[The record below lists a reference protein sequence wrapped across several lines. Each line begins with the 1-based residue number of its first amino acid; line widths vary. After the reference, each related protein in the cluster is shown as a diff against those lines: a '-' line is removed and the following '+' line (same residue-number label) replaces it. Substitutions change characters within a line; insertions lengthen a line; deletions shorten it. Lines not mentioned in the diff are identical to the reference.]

1 MKGLRKIDSLI
12 LKLINDLM
20 PNGTTPSLI
29 AIDLKISPQNLN
41 RYLRKLEKRGYIR
54 RRKMGIQTYYFT
66 INASTQGQP
75 KPFTPTQRPH
85 AIRASAKL
93 YASSASRAKESLEA
107 RGLSGKPI
115 MKGSGLVVAWRGIIL
130 TLFKNGRLEMH
141 PSLPEYPLNVPLEP
155 ILQKAAHEAGIWIE
169 AFLSETGMRAIRDR
183 LGRLAMEITYWEN
196 GYPRNEVAKQTTEPG
211 EKKVY
216 AYDRKTGK
224 EAIWADNSLNPF
236 TELET
241 NSPRADMVIKK
252 MMQAHLNILK
262 LN

>member
-1 MKGLRKIDSLI
+1 MLTSPLTSA
-12 LKLINDLM
+12 
-20 PNGTTPSLI
+20 PTTWIVP
-29 AIDLKISPQNLN
+29 AVPVH
-41 RYLRKLEKRGYIR
+41 EKV
-54 RRKMGIQTYYFT
+54 M
-66 INASTQGQP
+66 
-75 KPFTPTQRPH
+75 
-85 AIRASAKL
+85 
-93 YASSASRAKESLEA
+93 
-107 RGLSGKPI
+107 
-115 MKGSGLVVAWRGIIL
+115 V
-130 TLFKNGRLEMH
+130 
-141 PSLPEYPLNVPLEP
+141 NVPLEP

-196 GYPRNEVAKQTTEPG
+196 GYPRNEVARQTTGPG

-252 MMQAHLNILK
+252 MMQAMNDGELDPLDDVVELRRGLAELTQIQKTDTLQIAEYARQIALHLKVMKKIDERLSQRR
-262 LN
+262 LFE